1 MNSLARNFTTG
12 TVRAMS
18 TSAPAITDQ
27 RKRRAKRQ
35 TGSYR
40 RPRRRLTGLW
50 SSSRIFPRMKVVAM
64 AGTSVIESNAA
75 NAIEKVLVQASG
87 EKRRPSVPSSVNTG
101 RNPTV
106 MTSSEKKIGRPT
118 S

>member
-1 MNSLARNFTTG
+1 
-12 TVRAMS
+12 
-18 TSAPAITDQ
+18 
-27 RKRRAKRQ
+27 
-35 TGSYR
+35 
-40 RPRRRLTGLW
+40 
-50 SSSRIFPRMKVVAM
+50 M